1 MMLGW
6 TEILLIL
13 ILIAVLFYFRKSL
26 GMETPSPDE
35 EVQLAQS
42 ILGKLAVRPE
52 TDRRINEIFERL
64 TEGLALNFPHYQL
77 HRLDSPEI
85 NAIAIIGGNLVTT
98 DGLIN
103 LKDTSDD
110 ELAGMLAHEI
120 AHVELGH
127 TRDAYYR
134 ENRTKVVK
142 AALSILGRR
151 TGSAAQVVE
160 HLAKLGV
167 SRESEL
173 EADRHAI
180 QLLSR
185 SRYSPLGLL
194 KFLERAKES
203 EHDREW
209 LTFLSTHPALD
220 ERIRRLKG
228 MLEANG

>member
-1 MMLGW
+1 MLGW

-64 TEGLALNFPHYQL
+64 TEGLALKFPHYKL
-77 HRLDSPEI
+77 HRLDSPDI
-85 NAIAIIGGNLVTT
+85 NAMAIIGGNLLTT

-127 TRDAYYR
+127 SREAYYR
-134 ENRTKVVK
+134 ENRTKVMK
-142 AALSILGRR
+142 AALLILGRR

-160 HLAKLGV
+160 HVAKLGV
-167 SRESEL
+167 SRKSEL

-185 SRYSPLGLL
+185 SQYSPSGLL
-194 KFLERAKES
+194 EFLERAKES
-203 EHDREW
+203 EQMPEW
-209 LTFLSTHPALD
+209 LTFLSAHPALD
-220 ERIRRLKG
+220 ERISRLKE
-228 MLEANG
+228 MPETNA